1 MKDSRITEA
10 ATAPSAPNAFEEARP
25 SSATVAREEGVEATL
40 AAWWQ
45 ELLLLDHVGL
55 DDDFFEAGGHSLLG
69 VQLFA
74 KVKETYGVDL
84 ALSTLFE
91 ARTVR
96 LLAEVICQERESA
109 KSEPES
115 RFKME
120 GVEATLA
127 AWWQELL
134 LLDHVGLDDDF
145 FEAGGHSL
153 LGVQLFAK
161 VKETYE
167 VDLALSTLFEARTVR
182 LLAEVICQERKSAT
196 AEPESWFKMVPIQP
210 EGSRAPLFWIPG
222 GNGTSVLAFRQVSQL
237 LGSDQPVYG
246 FEAKMPEPDQEFQG
260 IAERA
265 TQFLTKV
272 KALQPDG
279 PYALVGFCGGGY
291 TAFEMARQ
299 LAEEGKEVGFLGIIE
314 CADDRHPSTFAGKA
328 RFRLERAVWRIQKL
342 LGRGPKGLAQWAV
355 ERLSS
360 FAQGISLRIR
370 RVVAGLLGKPI
381 PPLPAGPVDMFEKAR
396 RIVARYAL
404 ETYPGKAVVILS
416 NDTYY
421 FCGVSPAVDPR
432 LIWCKLSQGGSE
444 VLRMPGDHMDI
455 LGAPIVYQFAEELK
469 RRLEPVTAR

>member
-1 MKDSRITEA
+1 MKDSRMTEVG
-10 ATAPSAPNAFEEARP
+10 TIAPSPEGYEETRVSTQIAQKTGTSEERVE
-25 SSATVAREEGVEATL
+25 TVL
-40 AAWWQ
+40 AGWWQ
-45 ELLLLDHVGL
+45 ELLLLDRVGS
-55 DDDFFEAGGHSLLG
+55 DDDFFELGGHSLLG

-84 ALSTLFE
+84 ALSTLFD
-91 ARTVR
+91 ARTIR
-96 LLAEVICQERESA
+96 QLAEVIRQ
-109 KSEPES
+109 
-115 RFKME
+115 
-120 GVEATLA
+120 
-127 AWWQELL
+127 
-134 LLDHVGLDDDF
+134 D
-145 FEAGGHSL
+145 
-153 LGVQLFAK
+153 
-161 VKETYE
+161 
-167 VDLALSTLFEARTVR
+167 
-182 LLAEVICQERKSAT
+182 RKSGV
-196 AEPESWFKMVPIQP
+196 AEPESWFKLVPIQP
-210 EGSRAPLFWIPG
+210 TGSRAPLFWIPG
-222 GNGTSVLAFRQVSQL
+222 GNGTSVLAFREVSQL

-260 IAERA
+260 IVDRA

-299 LAEEGKEVGFLGIIE
+299 LAAEGKEVGFLGIIE
-314 CADDRHPSTFAGKA
+314 CADDRHPATLAGKA

-355 ERLSS
+355 ERSSS
-360 FAQGISLRIR
+360 FAQTISLRIR
-370 RVVAGLLGKPI
+370 RRVAMLLGQPI
-381 PPLPAGPVDMFEKAR
+381 PRLPAEPVDMFEKAR

-421 FCGVSPAVDPR
+421 FCGVSPSVDPR
-432 LIWCKLSQGGSE
+432 LVWCKLSQGGSE

-455 LGAPIVYQFAEELK
+455 LEAPIVYQFAEELK

>member
-1 MKDSRITEA
+1 MKDSRITEIGTIA
-10 ATAPSAPNAFEEARP
+10 SAPEVYEGTRASTPIAPKTDMSEG
-25 SSATVAREEGVEATL
+25 GVEAALTG
-40 AAWWQ
+40 WWQ
-45 ELLLLDHVGL
+45 ELLLLDQVGL

-84 ALSTLFE
+84 ALSTLFD
-91 ARTVR
+91 ARTIR
-96 LLAEVICQERESA
+96 LLAEVIRQDRKPSVAES
-109 KSEPES
+109 
-115 RFKME
+115 
-120 GVEATLA
+120 
-127 AWWQELL
+127 
-134 LLDHVGLDDDF
+134 
-145 FEAGGHSL
+145 
-153 LGVQLFAK
+153 
-161 VKETYE
+161 
-167 VDLALSTLFEARTVR
+167 
-182 LLAEVICQERKSAT
+182 
-196 AEPESWFKMVPIQP
+196 ESWFKLVPIQP

-222 GNGTSVLAFRQVSQL
+222 GNGTSVLAFREVSQL

-260 IAERA
+260 IADRA

-299 LAEEGKEVGFLGIIE
+299 LAAEGKEVGFLGIIE
-314 CADDRHPSTFAGKA
+314 CADDRHPATFAGKA

-355 ERLSS
+355 ERSSS
-360 FAQGISLRIR
+360 FAQTISLRIR
-370 RVVAGLLGKPI
+370 RRVAMLLGKPI
-381 PPLPAGPVDMFEKAR
+381 PPLPAEPVDMFEKAR

-421 FCGVSPAVDPR
+421 FCGVSPSVDPR
-432 LIWCKLSQGGSE
+432 LVWCKLSQGGSE

-455 LGAPIVYQFAEELK
+455 LEAPIVYQFAEELK

>member
-1 MKDSRITEA
+1 MKDSRITEIG
-10 ATAPSAPNAFEEARP
+10 TVVPAPEGYEETRA
-25 SSATVAREEGVEATL
+25 STQIAHKTDASEAGVEAVL
-40 AAWWQ
+40 AGWWQ
-45 ELLLLDHVGL
+45 ELLLLDHVGF
-55 DDDFFEAGGHSLLG
+55 DDDFFELGGHSLLG

-84 ALSTLFE
+84 ALSTLFD
-91 ARTVR
+91 ARTIR
-96 LLAEVICQERESA
+96 LLAEVIRQ
-109 KSEPES
+109 
-115 RFKME
+115 
-120 GVEATLA
+120 
-127 AWWQELL
+127 
-134 LLDHVGLDDDF
+134 D
-145 FEAGGHSL
+145 
-153 LGVQLFAK
+153 
-161 VKETYE
+161 
-167 VDLALSTLFEARTVR
+167 
-182 LLAEVICQERKSAT
+182 RKSSV
-196 AEPESWFKMVPIQP
+196 AEPESWFKLVPIQP

-260 IAERA
+260 IVERS

-299 LAEEGKEVGFLGIIE
+299 LAAEGKEVGFLGIIE
-314 CADDRHPSTFAGKA
+314 CADDRHPATFAGKA
-328 RFRLERAVWRIQKL
+328 RFRLERAVWRIQRL
-342 LGRGPKGLAQWAV
+342 LGRGPKGLTQWAV
-355 ERLSS
+355 ERASS

-370 RVVAGLLGKPI
+370 RIMARLLGRPI

-421 FCGVSPAVDPR
+421 FCGVSPSVDPR
-432 LIWCKLSQGGSE
+432 LVWCKLAQGGSE

-455 LGAPIVYQFAEELK
+455 LEAPIVYQFAEELK